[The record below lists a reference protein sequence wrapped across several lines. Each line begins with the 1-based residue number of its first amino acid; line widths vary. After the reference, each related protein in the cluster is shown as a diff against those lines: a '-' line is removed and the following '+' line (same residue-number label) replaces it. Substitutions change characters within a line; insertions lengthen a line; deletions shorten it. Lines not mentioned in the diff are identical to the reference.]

1 LHPSSGD
8 RRTLRLLLEHRAH
21 VNARDGRGHTALRH
35 AARAL
40 QPRAVHE
47 LLRSGAEATF
57 FGVALRTALRKL
69 GALARAQDDAA
80 RHGASDHVEGAHD
93 GATDHVEG
101 AHDGATDHVG
111 SAHDGAHE
119 RGAAEIVTKHAAV
132 MLTKH
137 AAEMEAEILTKHA
150 AEMEAEILARA
161 AQWAR
166 LLSCLARGGAP
177 VRRKHDCT

>member
-1 LHPSSGD
+1 M
-8 RRTLRLLLEHRAH
+8 
-21 VNARDGRGHTALRH
+21 
-35 AARAL
+35 
-40 QPRAVHE
+40 
-47 LLRSGAEATF
+47 
-57 FGVALRTALRKL
+57 ALRTALRKL

-80 RHGASDHVEGAHD
+80 RHGATDHVGSAHD
-93 GATDHVEG
+93 GAS
-101 AHDGATDHVG
+101 DHVG

-119 RGAAEIVTKHAAV
+119 RGAAEMEVLTKHEAV

-137 AAEMEAEILTKHA
+137 AAEMQAEILTKHA
-150 AEMEAEILARA
+150 AEMEAEILTRA

>member
-1 LHPSSGD
+1 VLSRCTPLHLAARSGD

-93 GATDHVEG
+93 GATDHV
-101 AHDGATDHVG
+101 G

-119 RGAAEIVTKHAAV
+119 RGAAEIVTKHAA
-132 MLTKH
+132 
-137 AAEMEAEILTKHA
+137 EMQ
-150 AEMEAEILARA
+150 AEILARA

-166 LLSCLARGGAP
+166 LLSCLTRGGAP

>member
-1 LHPSSGD
+1 LPPSSGD

-80 RHGASDHVEGAHD
+80 RHGATDHVGSAHD
-93 GATDHVEG
+93 GAS
-101 AHDGATDHVG
+101 DHVG

-119 RGAAEIVTKHAAV
+119 RGAAEMEVLTKHEAV

-137 AAEMEAEILTKHA
+137 AAEMQAEILTKHA
-150 AEMEAEILARA
+150 AEMEAEILTRA

>member
-1 LHPSSGD
+1 LPPSSGD

-80 RHGASDHVEGAHD
+80 RHGASD
-93 GATDHVEG
+93 
-101 AHDGATDHVG
+101 
-111 SAHDGAHE
+111 
-119 RGAAEIVTKHAAV
+119 AV
-132 MLTKH
+132 
-137 AAEMEAEILTKHA
+137 
-150 AEMEAEILARA
+150 AEILARA

-177 VRRKHDCT
+177 VRLKQTLVGQQSGADLQ

>member
-1 LHPSSGD
+1 LPPSSGD

-80 RHGASDHVEGAHD
+80 RHGASDHV
-93 GATDHVEG
+93 
-101 AHDGATDHVG
+101 G

-119 RGAAEIVTKHAAV
+119 RGAAEIVTKHAAEMEAEIV
-132 MLTKH
+132 TKH
-137 AAEMEAEILTKHA
+137 AAEMQAEILT
-150 AEMEAEILARA
+150 RA

>member
-1 LHPSSGD
+1 LPPSSGD

-80 RHGASDHVEGAHD
+80 RHGAR
-93 GATDHVEG
+93 DHVEG

-119 RGAAEIVTKHAAV
+119 RGAAEMEV
-132 MLTKH
+132 LTKH
-137 AAEMEAEILTKHA
+137 AAEMQAEIVTKHA
-150 AEMEAEILARA
+150 AEMQAEILTRA

>member
-1 LHPSSGD
+1 MPPSSGD

-80 RHGASDHVEGAHD
+80 RHGAR
-93 GATDHVEG
+93 DHVEG

-119 RGAAEIVTKHAAV
+119 RGAAEMEV
-132 MLTKH
+132 LTKH
-137 AAEMEAEILTKHA
+137 AAEMQAEIVTKHA
-150 AEMEAEILARA
+150 AEMQAEILTRA

>member
-1 LHPSSGD
+1 MPPSSGD

-57 FGVALRTALRKL
+57 FGMALRTALRKL

-80 RHGASDHVEGAHD
+80 RHGARDHVEGAHD
-93 GATDHVEG
+93 GARN
-101 AHDGATDHVG
+101 HVG

-119 RGAAEIVTKHAAV
+119 RGAAEMEV
-132 MLTKH
+132 LTKH
-137 AAEMEAEILTKHA
+137 AAEILTKHA
-150 AEMEAEILARA
+150 AEMQAEIVTTHAAVMDTEILTRA

>member
-1 LHPSSGD
+1 
-8 RRTLRLLLEHRAH
+8 
-21 VNARDGRGHTALRH
+21 
-35 AARAL
+35 
-40 QPRAVHE
+40 
-47 LLRSGAEATF
+47 
-57 FGVALRTALRKL
+57 VALRTALRKL

-80 RHGASDHVEGAHD
+80 RHGASDHVEC
-93 GATDHVEG
+93 

-119 RGAAEIVTKHAAV
+119 RGAAEKEVLTKHEAV

-137 AAEMEAEILTKHA
+137 AAEMQ
-150 AEMEAEILARA
+150 AEILARA

-166 LLSCLARGGAP
+166 LLSCLTRGGAP

>member
-1 LHPSSGD
+1 MHLAARSGD

-80 RHGASDHVEGAHD
+80 RHGARDHVEGAHD
-93 GATDHVEG
+93 GATDHVE
-101 AHDGATDHVG
+101 

-119 RGAAEIVTKHAAV
+119 RGAAEIVTKHAA
-132 MLTKH
+132 
-137 AAEMEAEILTKHA
+137 EMQAEILT
-150 AEMEAEILARA
+150 RA

>member
-1 LHPSSGD
+1 LHLAARSGD

-80 RHGASDHVEGAHD
+80 RYGAR
-93 GATDHVEG
+93 DHVEG

-111 SAHDGAHE
+111 IAHDGAHE
-119 RGAAEIVTKHAAV
+119 RGAAEKEVLTKHAAV
-132 MLTKH
+132 M
-137 AAEMEAEILTKHA
+137 LTKHA

>member
-1 LHPSSGD
+1 MPPLSGD

-80 RHGASDHVEGAHD
+80 RHGARN
-93 GATDHVEG
+93 HVEG

-119 RGAAEIVTKHAAV
+119 RGAAEMEGLTKHAAVMQAEIVTKHAA
-132 MLTKH
+132 
-137 AAEMEAEILTKHA
+137 EMQAEILT
-150 AEMEAEILARA
+150 RA